1 MIEKIA
7 FQGLILGR
15 ILLEYAALAIGIFRL
30 SPLFRRQSARPKRI
44 AFQAYSIHLAQHYQ
58 TIIAELLK
66 ESAQYEIFFI
76 VLPHPHFSRKSRQD
90 LKEFA
95 ERQLSIPAANI
106 HSYWQT
112 LWEKFDLIVFDDVY
126 AKFPLRSIKK
136 CLIQHG
142 VILNERWMKRHFF
155 RKTIA
160 DFDIILLNGEFDYNR
175 IKQYYQN
182 NAEDFEVHPIGF
194 PFLDRIKLLDE
205 NPAKYLGKL
214 SQRPKK
220 MNVLVAP
227 SWSGLNLLENNGID
241 YLDEVVAI
249 LSGMDVNTIVKL
261 HACSYNKIMA
271 GGVDWKK
278 HLAKYEKYENIKIDY
293 DVDDIPAIKYCDVL
307 ITDISS
313 RSFNFLLLEKP
324 VIYYF
329 PTSATRENGDTNR
342 IAMVKKSAVSAT
354 SPENIREIL
363 SRFMNNGKH
372 TPKQNLKSDELFTN
386 YGNATAAAVD
396 IIKQS
401 VNDPR

>member
-7 FQGLILGR
+7 FQGLIFGR
-15 ILLEYAALAIGIFRL
+15 ILLEYATMAIGILRL
-30 SPLFRRQSARPKRI
+30 SPLFRRQSVRPKRI

-58 TIIAELLK
+58 TIIAELSK
-66 ESAQYEIFFI
+66 ESGQYEIFFI

-95 ERQLSIPAANI
+95 EQQLSIPTANI
-106 HSYWQT
+106 YSYWQT
-112 LWEKFDLIVFDDVY
+112 LWDKFNLIVFDDVY
-126 AKFPLRSIKK
+126 AKFPLRSTKK

-142 VILNERWMKRHFF
+142 AILNERWMKKHLF

-160 DFDIILLNGEFDYNR
+160 DFDIVLLNGDYDYNL
-175 IKQYYQN
+175 IKHYYKN
-182 NAEDFEVHPIGF
+182 NTASFQAHPIGF

-205 NPAKYLGKL
+205 NPANYLGKL
-214 SQRPKK
+214 SHRRKK

-227 SWSGLNLLENNGID
+227 SWSGLNLLENNGRD
-241 YLDEVVAI
+241 YLDEIVAT
-249 LSGMDVNTIVKL
+249 LSGMDVNTIVKM

-278 HLAKYEKYENIKIDY
+278 HLAKYEKYENLKIDY

-329 PTSATRENGDTNR
+329 PTSATRENGDISR
-342 IAMVKKSAVSAT
+342 IELVKKSAVSAT
-354 SPENIREIL
+354 SPENIREIIT
-363 SRFMNNGKH
+363 RFMSNGKYN
-372 TPKQNLKSDELFTN
+372 PRESLSGSALFTN
-386 YGNATAAAVD
+386 YGNATAAAVE
-396 IIKQS
+396 IIKHS
-401 VNDPR
+401 VNNPR